1 MKTLSTSRIAPSSPD
16 SFYVAGCDLGKKHD
30 FTVVAVVEKR
40 GQELNLVYLKRFPLG
55 TEYNSVVGFLRLLNE
70 RLRDL
75 RRILIDQTGVG
86 ETFVEDVV
94 VRAGLKN
101 ARGEVLTLT
110 KKQDILS
117 YLKHSMEDGRL
128 HIPFDR
134 ELMNEMNLERF
145 ELTETGQVKFSHPQ
159 GTHDDR
165 LWALA
170 LAVYVSRP
178 EVPSYR
184 PAIALGKAIKPWWQ
198 TTMKP
203 PIKQRDN
210 STGLRIDREEGGTRS
225 RGNLGRFCGSH
236 GVCRASN
243 LTLG

>member
-1 MKTLSTSRIAPSSPD
+1 MRTLSTSRIAPSSPD

-40 GQELNLVYLKRFPLG
+40 GQELFLIYLKRFPLG

-101 ARGEVLTLT
+101 ARGEILTLT

-117 YLKHSMEDGRL
+117 YLKHTMEDGRL

-134 ELMNEMNLERF
+134 DLMNEMNLERF
-145 ELTETGQVKFSHPQ
+145 ELTETGQVKFSHPE

-178 EVPSYR
+178 EIPSYR

-198 TTMKP
+198 TPSMVHLTQPNYSTADQTTCATWGKP
-203 PIKQRDN
+203 SARQTSSLEISK
-210 STGLRIDREEGGTRS
+210 
-225 RGNLGRFCGSH
+225 
-236 GVCRASN
+236 GV
-243 LTLG
+243 T

>member
-1 MKTLSTSRIAPSSPD
+1 MRILSISRIAPSSPD

-30 FTVVAVVEKR
+30 FSVVAVVEKR
-40 GQELNLVYLKRFPLG
+40 GQELYLVHLKRFPLG

-70 RLRDL
+70 RLGDL

-101 ARGEVLTLT
+101 ARGEMLTLT

-117 YLKHSMEDGRL
+117 YLKHAMEDGRL

-134 ELMNEMNLERF
+134 DLMSEMNLERF
-145 ELTETGQVKFSHPQ
+145 ELTESGQLKFSHPE

-165 LWALA
+165 LWAVA
-170 LAVYVSRP
+170 LAVYISRP
-178 EVPSYR
+178 EIPGYH
-184 PAIALGKAIKPWWQ
+184 PAIAFGKAIKPLWQ
-198 TTMKP
+198 QPKP
-203 PIKQRDN
+203 GYPLYRN
-210 STGLRIDREEGGTRS
+210 PSARS
-225 RGNLGRFCGSH
+225 
-236 GVCRASN
+236 
-243 LTLG
+243 